1 MTKALAIV
9 GDMISNNVYKK
20 MINDARLKVEQ
31 GGGLGESFSVSD
43 RYFPPLFVK
52 LLAVGD
58 KTGSVED
65 STGQLAEMYEKDVD
79 NMTKNLSVLLE
90 PILLV
95 LMGVV
100 VGGLA
105 LSIIMP
111 IYQLPNMIQR

>member
-9 GDMISNNVYKK
+9 GDMISNNVYKGL
-20 MINDARLKVEQ
+20 ISEARLKVEQ
-31 GGGLGESFSVSD
+31 GAGLGDSFSMNE
-43 RYFPPLFVK
+43 RYFPQLFVK

-65 STGQLAEMYEKDVD
+65 STEQLAELYEKDVD

-95 LMGVV
+95 LMGAV

-111 IYQLPNMIQR
+111 IYQLPNMIHR